1 MILSCVN
8 KLKLLASTAQLVK
21 PKWEEFVEREHGRRA
36 PQNVSGFL

>member
-8 KLKLLASTAQLVK
+8 KLRLLPFTAQMVK
-21 PKWEEFVEREHGRRA
+21 PKWEEIVEREHGRKV